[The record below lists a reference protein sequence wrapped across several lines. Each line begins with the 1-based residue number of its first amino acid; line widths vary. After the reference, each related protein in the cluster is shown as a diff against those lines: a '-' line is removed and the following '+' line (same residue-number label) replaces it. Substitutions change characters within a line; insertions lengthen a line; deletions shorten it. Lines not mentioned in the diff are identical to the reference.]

1 MFLVLG
7 NNIIYFLFC
16 CISHYENL
24 PYDIPLN
31 WVWVKHNDFISVIG
45 GAQPPKRN
53 FKSTPQEGYVRL
65 YQIRDYGT
73 SPVPVYIPIEMAQ
86 KTTKKGDVL
95 LARYGASLGK
105 VFFAEEG
112 AYNVAMAKA
121 ELKYDNIIERD
132 FIYYY
137 YLSDIYQTKLK
148 SISRTAQAGFN
159 ATDLSELYLPIPP
172 LSEQRLITEKIKKV
186 FFMLETI
193 SAEL

>member
-1 MFLVLG
+1 MFC
-7 NNIIYFLFC
+7 IC
-16 CISHYENL
+16 PISHYKNL
-24 PYDIPLN
+24 PFDIPLN
-31 WVWVKHNDFISVIG
+31 WVWVKHNDVISVIG
-45 GAQPPKRN
+45 GAQPPKSN

-121 ELKYDNIIERD
+121 ELKYDNIGLTRELP
-132 FIYYY
+132 YE
-137 YLSDIYQTKLK
+137 YLNWNDDNTFNNVVFPEPDSPMIATYSPSSTEKL
-148 SISRTAQAGFN
+148 ISFN
-159 ATDLSELYLPIPP
+159 ACT
-172 LSEQRLITEKIKKV
+172 
-186 FFMLETI
+186 
-193 SAEL
+193 